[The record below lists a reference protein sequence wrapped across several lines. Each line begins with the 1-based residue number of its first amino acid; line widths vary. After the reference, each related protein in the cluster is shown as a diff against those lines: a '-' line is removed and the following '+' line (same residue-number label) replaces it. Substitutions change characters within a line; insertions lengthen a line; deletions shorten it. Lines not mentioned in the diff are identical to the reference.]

1 MDLGTDP
8 TFARQRVLELKRS
21 GFLSR
26 ATRRVEMRFVVYN
39 NALPMFCYVRIIFD
53 MTETGHMST
62 VVMVEGMNLQ
72 EYAPPSS

>member
-1 MDLGTDP
+1 MHAYLLFSRGRP
-8 TFARQRVLELKRS
+8 VL
-21 GFLSR
+21 
-26 ATRRVEMRFVVYN
+26 VYN

-72 EYAPPSS
+72 E